1 MISTRTPTVFIPNE
15 SARHAV
21 SSPENS
27 DQKILFWL
35 RNDIFFMDK
44 SLWTRLLLCGK
55 KKTRGLHSIYLQK
68 GHQIRTRGLKTSNL
82 GKTQQITQFKKNLEH
97 LKLFRCQC
105 SATLQLEKTVAEY
118 KSSKHVRNF
127 VIQTRK
133 VIPQDRN
140 WNRHA

>member
-1 MISTRTPTVFIPNE
+1 MQSRVRKTLIKKSYFDFET
-15 SARHAV
+15 
-21 SSPENS
+21 
-27 DQKILFWL
+27 
-35 RNDIFFMDK
+35 IFF
-44 SLWTRLLLCGK
+44 LWTSHCEQGCSCVGK

-118 KSSKHVRNF
+118 KSSKHERNF

-140 WNRHA
+140 